1 MSDAKEPTSPKQQE
15 AKLLDLTRFESLE
28 HAVTLADEVG
38 RNFTKLG
45 RLGLQ
50 DSNLTDLKL
59 FYMSALARAQSLHD
73 AIVREIRHSNQH
85 AVFTLMRSYAETA
98 AIILLCEGS
107 SSVYFRHSDFAG
119 RASKG

>member
-1 MSDAKEPTSPKQQE
+1 MRAVECSAPPIGGVEHPMHTVGMSDTKEPTSPKRQE

-38 RNFTKLG
+38 RDFTKLG

-59 FYMSALARAQSLHD
+59 FYMSALARAHSLHD
-73 AIVREIRHSNQH
+73 AIVREI
-85 AVFTLMRSYAETA
+85 
-98 AIILLCEGS
+98 
-107 SSVYFRHSDFAG
+107 
-119 RASKG
+119 